1 MRRMTQSKSFLSFV
15 AVFFIFALISA
26 CCPADDQLLGKSGS
40 FDQPAVIHTLSNIDL
55 GLCLIG
61 RSILIKIPITIP
73 KYVASSGETR
83 APPA

>member
-15 AVFFIFALISA
+15 AVFFIFALVSA
-26 CCPADDQLLGKSGS
+26 CCPADDQLLGTSGS
-40 FDQPAVIHTLSNIDL
+40 FDQPAVIHTLPRIDPSL
-55 GLCLIG
+55 SLIG
-61 RSILIKIPITIP
+61 TSVLLAIPFNIP